1 MRNFVSYVLASALV
15 VLLLN
20 VIAPPTGFGLGVSA
34 RPPIEGQR
42 LAPQIVDRARKSDR
56 LQVPRASE
64 RQITPP
70 AAPILVGCEPAFSAL
85 SKAKQANFPGR
96 CLA

>member
-1 MRNFVSYVLASALV
+1 MRNFVSYVLASAFV
-15 VLLLN
+15 VLLMA
-20 VIAPPTGFGLGVSA
+20 VIAPPVGFGLGVSA

-70 AAPILVGCEPAFSAL
+70 AAPVPVGCEPAFSAL
-85 SKAKQANFPGR
+85 SKEKRANFPGR

>member
-15 VLLLN
+15 VLLLA
-20 VIAPPTGFGLGVSA
+20 VIAPAGFGLSVAA
-34 RPPIEGQR
+34 RQSVEGQG
-42 LAPQIVDRARKSDR
+42 AVPQTVDRTRKSNR
-56 LQVPRASE
+56 LQVPRASG

-70 AAPILVGCEPAFSAL
+70 AAPVLVGCEPAFSAL
-85 SKAKQANFPGR
+85 SKEKHANFPGR

>member
-1 MRNFVSYVLASALV
+1 MRNFVSYVLASAFV
-15 VLLLN
+15 VLLLA
-20 VIAPPTGFGLGVSA
+20 VIAPPAGFGFGVAA
-34 RPPIEGQR
+34 RPSTEGQR
-42 LAPQIVDRARKSDR
+42 LAPQIVDRTHKSDR

-70 AAPILVGCEPAFSAL
+70 AAPVLIGCEPAFSAL
-85 SKAKQANFPGR
+85 SKEKQANFPGR